1 MVTSLLY
8 FRRYLTLALL
18 LLTFV
23 SGAWGDDFIHYR
35 IIEGSTG
42 DKWEDPKAALTY
54 KVVADNIGSVTIHL
68 EAGAYEFFFQQ
79 PNKTFYF
86 DSPKQ
91 VEDGQEYLLIEGEQ
105 NNGKLTVATA
115 GDYTF
120 TVRWDYDKPYIRV
133 DFPEDP
139 SADKSFYLIVPNENV
154 GNTERAVPASEG
166 IAPEKH
172 TAFKLTAGRER
183 NQSALNKDLVS
194 INLKIDGDKG
204 QQLRYDK
211 NKEIRFY
218 IQQGEKT
225 FRPQDTEN
233 VYIIGTDDNNKK
245 IMATNGV
252 DFYGIRSHSMTQSAT
267 DKYYTI
273 RKADAGDTTKS
284 LTFMFSKK
292 NGPHNY
298 KKDDNSTD
306 LINNGNVVNGFKNN
320 GNLIVGFLQSRGYNS
335 NYYEYHISKDVYL
348 VGKMGTE
355 YTSNNAYKMT
365 KITYPKN
372 APDEKADSIVY
383 VCEVKKNNNS
393 WDNFFLS
400 FTTGDRIGDDGKASA
415 HWNLLLRP
423 HVQDQ
428 MDGQSLEGGVFFF
441 KNDEGTDNKQQA
453 LNPLLTDEQKKRY
466 VSYKV
471 YFNATYSTYRIEFY
485 DNFCIAGPAVN
496 GIKNDNTNNINYFE
510 PEYRKAMQMET
521 HHGVT
526 HYTYTGEFTKGSTFA
541 FFVNPDTYEFNYS
554 EDANVADVA
563 GEDMWSTQVPAGS
576 NKDYAFHNHI
586 RWNTNGNNDAKS
598 LGEGNNGILWTLPSG
613 RYTLRLYNHKE
624 AAGNNQLITID
635 KVVKLKN
642 ATSEFAESKDGP
654 TESHNYGGWR
664 TFSDDCA
671 LWLPNGVRAY
681 YVSEVTS
688 DSKAKLTEVT
698 NGIIPA
704 HCGVL
709 LYDENLLLEGEE
721 EIHLCPV
728 PTGYSQTLPEGTTN
742 YLVDCYNEDKTVQ
755 PTEGNRYNYF
765 FTCFYKKKGDRGKSN
780 VPMNFW
786 KTVEDA
792 NAKKNYTYLSVP
804 RDIHP
809 AAFDSNNCNYL
820 QEPSASNIAN
830 NAKNYCFLFSLDDTF
845 GGDTTTA
852 IEVPEDN
859 VLTEEGD
866 VWFNMQGIR
875 ISKPNTPGL
884 YIHNRKKVVIR

>member
-8 FRRYLTLALL
+8 IHRYLILTLL
-18 LLTFV
+18 LLTSV

-35 IIEGSTG
+35 IYGST
-42 DKWEDPKAALTY
+42 DNWTVSDVLKY

-68 EAGAYEFFFQQ
+68 EAGAYEFFFKQ
-79 PNKTFYF
+79 PDKTFNF
-86 DSPKQ
+86 ASPIE
-91 VEDGQEYLLIEGEQ
+91 VVDGNVYLLTESDK

-120 TVRWDYDKPYIRV
+120 TVKWDSSTPYISV

-139 SADKSFYLIVPNENV
+139 NADKSFYLIVPNENV
-154 GNTERAVPASEG
+154 GNTERAVPASMG
-166 IAPEKH
+166 IAPKKH

-183 NQSALNKDLVS
+183 NKSELNEDLVS

-211 NKEIRFY
+211 NGNIRFY
-218 IQQGEKT
+218 IKHKEKC

-233 VYIIGTDDNNKK
+233 ENIIGDGADNQK

-273 RKADAGDTTKS
+273 RKNDAGDTKS

-292 NGPHNY
+292 NGQHNFIIA
-298 KKDDNSTD
+298 DTNTGST
-306 LINNGNVVNGFKNN
+306 NNGNAVNGFKNN

-335 NYYEYHISKDVYL
+335 TYYNEHISKGVYL
-348 VGKMGTE
+348 IGQMGET
-355 YTSNNAYKMT
+355 YTSNKDYPMT
-365 KITYPKN
+365 KIIYPKD
-372 APDEKADSIVY
+372 APEAKADSIVY
-383 VCEVKKNNNS
+383 VCEIKKGANS

-400 FTTGDRIGDDGKASA
+400 FSTEDKISNEDK

-428 MDGQSLEGGVFFF
+428 MDGQSLEGGVFFY
-441 KNDEGTDNKQQA
+441 KDDEGTDNQQQA
-453 LNPLLTDEQKKRY
+453 LNPLLSDDQKKRY

-471 YFNATYSTYRIEFY
+471 YFNATYSTYRVEFY
-485 DNFCIAGPAVN
+485 DNFYIAGPAVN
-496 GIKNDNTNNINYFE
+496 GKADDNTNDSQYFQ
-510 PEYRKAMQMET
+510 PKYRKAMLTET

-526 HYTYTGEFTKGSTFA
+526 HYKYTGEFTKGSTFA
-541 FFVNPDTYEFNYS
+541 FFVNPDTYAFNYS
-554 EDANVADVA
+554 EDDDVADEA
-563 GEDMWSTQVPAGS
+563 QGGMWSTQAPADK
-576 NKDYAFHNHI
+576 KDYAFHNHI
-586 RWNTNGNNDAKS
+586 RWNENGDNEAKS
-598 LGEGNNGILWTLPSG
+598 LGTSNNGILWTLPSG
-613 RYTLRLYNHKE
+613 IYTLRLYYHAEEANH
-624 AAGNNQLITID
+624 NQLITID

-642 ATSEFAESKDGP
+642 ATSEFAESKGG
-654 TESHNYGGWR
+654 TKESHNYGGWR

-671 LWLPNGVRAY
+671 LWLPNGVRAF

-688 DSKAKLTEVT
+688 ESKARLAEVT
-698 NGIIPA
+698 DGIIPA

-709 LYDENLLLEGEE
+709 LYDENLLEGEE
-721 EIHLCPV
+721 EIHLYPV
-728 PTGYSQTLPEGTTN
+728 PTDYSQTLPKGTTN
-742 YLVDCYNEDKTVQ
+742 YLLDCYKEDKTVQ
-755 PTEGNRYNYF
+755 PTEGDRYNYF
-765 FTCFYKKKGDRGKSN
+765 FTCFYKKIGDRRKSN

-786 KTVEDA
+786 KTAEDA
-792 NAKKNYTYLSVP
+792 TAKKNYTYLSV
-804 RDIHP
+804 DKNIHP
-809 AAFDSNNCNYL
+809 AAFDSDHCNYL
-820 QEPSASNIAN
+820 QELLASNIAN

-852 IEVPEDN
+852 IEVPEDI
-859 VLTEEGD
+859 VLTEKGD
-866 VWFNMQGIR
+866 AWFNMQGIR

>member
-35 IIEGSTG
+35 IYGST
-42 DKWEDPKAALTY
+42 DKWTVSQALTY

-68 EAGAYEFFFQQ
+68 EEGAYEFFFKQ
-79 PNKTFYF
+79 PDQNNKTFYF
-86 DSPKQ
+86 ESPIQ
-91 VEDGQEYLLIEGEQ
+91 VEDGQEYKLTESKQ

-120 TVRWDYDKPYIRV
+120 TVRWEGSTPYISV
-133 DFPEDP
+133 DFP
-139 SADKSFYLIVPNENV
+139 FYLIVPNENV

-183 NQSALNKDLVS
+183 NQSALNGDLVS

-211 NKEIRFY
+211 NEKIRFY

-225 FRPQDTEN
+225 FRPQETEN
-233 VYIIGTDDNNKK
+233 EYIIGTGDDNKK

-252 DFYGIRSHSMTQSAT
+252 DFYGIRSHDMTQSAP

-273 RKADAGDTTKS
+273 HKNDAKDTKS
-284 LTFMFSKK
+284 LTFMFSRK
-292 NGPHNY
+292 NGPHNF
-298 KKDDNSTD
+298 KIDDNKSGST
-306 LINNGNVVNGFKNN
+306 NNGNAVNGFQNN

-335 NYYEYHISKDVYL
+335 NYYKDHISKDVYL
-348 VGKMGTE
+348 VGKMGDT
-355 YTSNNAYKMT
+355 YTSNKNYPMT
-365 KITYPKN
+365 KITYPKD
-372 APDEKADSIVY
+372 ASDDKADSIVY

-400 FTTGDRIGDDGKASA
+400 FTTGDRLGNNGQASA

-441 KNDEGTDNKQQA
+441 KNDDKEDNQQQA
-453 LNPLLTDEQKKRY
+453 LNPLLSEDQKKRY

-496 GIKNDNTNNINYFE
+496 GIENDNTNNINYFQ
-510 PEYRKAMQMET
+510 PKYRKAMQMET

-541 FFVNPDTYEFNYS
+541 FFVNPNTYKYNYS
-554 EDANVADVA
+554 EDDDVA
-563 GEDMWSTQVPAGS
+563 GKDMWSTQAPEDK
-576 NKDYAFHNHI
+576 NDYAFHNHI
-586 RWNTNGNNDAKS
+586 RWNETGDNDTQS
-598 LGEGNNGILWTLPSG
+598 LGEGNKGILWTLPSG

-642 ATSEFAESKDGP
+642 ATSEFAESGTKKI
-654 TESHNYGGWR
+654 HNYGGWR

-671 LWLPNGVRAY
+671 LWLPNGVRAF
-681 YVSEVTS
+681 YVSEVTNEG
-688 DSKAKLTEVT
+688 KAKLTEVT

-709 LYDENLLLEGEE
+709 LYDENLLEDKDEE

-728 PTGYSQTLPEGTTN
+728 PTDYSQTLPEGTTN
-742 YLVDCYNEDKTVQ
+742 YLVDCCNEDKTVQ
-755 PTEGNRYNYF
+755 PIEGDKYNYF
-765 FTCFYKKKGDRGKSN
+765 FTCFYKKIGDRGKSN

-786 KTVEDA
+786 KTVENA

-804 RDIHP
+804 TDIHP
-809 AAFDSNNCNYL
+809 AAFDSNNCIYL

>member
-18 LLTFV
+18 LLSFA
-23 SGAWGDDFIHYR
+23 SAAWGDGDFIHYG
-35 IIEGSTG
+35 ISDTSSDWKDAKLEYNGTSTG
-42 DKWEDPKAALTY
+42 T
-54 KVVADNIGSVTIHL
+54 VTIHL
-68 EAGAYEFFFQQ
+68 EEGAYEFFFKQ
-79 PNKTFYF
+79 PDQNNKTFYF
-86 DSPKQ
+86 ESPIQ
-91 VEDGQEYLLIEGEQ
+91 VEDGQEYKLTESKQ

-120 TVRWDYDKPYIRV
+120 TVRWEGSTPNISV
-133 DFPEDP
+133 DFP
-139 SADKSFYLIVPNENV
+139 FYLIVPNENV
-154 GNTERAVPASEG
+154 GNTERAVPASNG
-166 IAPEKH
+166 IAPKNH

-183 NQSALNKDLVS
+183 NQSALNGDLVS

-211 NKEIRFY
+211 KGEIRFY
-218 IQQGEKT
+218 IQQGKKT
-225 FRPQDTEN
+225 FRPQDSEN
-233 VYIIGTDDNNKK
+233 EYIIGTGADNQK

-252 DFYGIRSHSMTQSAT
+252 DFYGIRSHNMAQSAT

-273 RKADAGDTTKS
+273 HKNDAGDTKS
-284 LTFMFSKK
+284 LTFMFSKN
-292 NGPHNY
+292 NGKHIY
-298 KKDDNSTD
+298 KKDDNSTGST
-306 LINNGNVVNGFKNN
+306 NNGNAVNGFRDN
-320 GNLIVGFLQSRGYNS
+320 GNLIVGFLQSRGYGS
-335 NYYEYHISKDVYL
+335 EYYDKHINNNEHISKGVYL
-348 VGKMGTE
+348 VGKMGDT
-355 YTSNNAYKMT
+355 YTSNNAYPMT

-400 FTTGDRIGDDGKASA
+400 FTTGDRIGNDSQASA

-441 KNDEGTDNKQQA
+441 KNNGEDDNQQQA
-453 LNPLLTDEQKKRY
+453 LNPQLSDEQKNRY

-485 DNFCIAGPAVN
+485 DKFCIAGPAVN
-496 GIKNDNTNNINYFE
+496 GIENDNTNNINYFE
-510 PEYRKAMQMET
+510 PEYRKAMQTET

-526 HYTYTGEFTKGSTFA
+526 HYTYTGEFKQGSTFA
-541 FFVNPDTYEFNYS
+541 FFVNPNSYTLNYS
-554 EDANVADVA
+554 EDDDVADEA
-563 GEDMWSTQVPAGS
+563 EGDMWSTQAPADK
-576 NKDYAFHNHI
+576 KDYAFHNHI
-586 RWNTNGNNDAKS
+586 RWNKSGNNDAKS

-613 RYTLRLYNHKE
+613 RYTLRLYNHAEE
-624 AAGNNQLITID
+624 ANHNQLITID

-642 ATSEFAESKDGP
+642 ATSVFAESKGVK

-671 LWLPNGVRAY
+671 LWLPNGVRAF

-688 DSKAKLTEVT
+688 GKAKLTEVT

-709 LYDENLLLEGEE
+709 LYDENLLKDEE

-728 PTGYSQTLPEGTTN
+728 PTDYSQTLLEGTTN
-742 YLVDCYNEDKTVQ
+742 YLVDCCNEDKTVQ
-755 PTEGNRYNYF
+755 PIEGDKYNYF
-765 FTCFYKKKGDRGKSN
+765 FTCFYKKIGDRGKSN

-786 KTVEDA
+786 KTVENA

-804 RDIHP
+804 TDIHP
-809 AAFDSNNCNYL
+809 AAFDSNNCIYL